1 MVPSGSVTPLV
12 DLNAVG
18 ADEVAGSGTGE
29 TVAVSKTSTEV
40 EAASEVAT
48 TIPGEDIG
56 IITETAVVLTAA
68 PLEEVARMASGAEL
82 DLVLAL
88 HADFLDVVMVELE
101 KWVKLEDGP
110 AITVTAPA
118 ALEAVDEAALVT
130 TALELLATKV
140 TAAEVAAVAVAE
152 TAPVWEALIPPE

>member
-1 MVPSGSVTPLV
+1 M
-12 DLNAVG
+12 A
-18 ADEVAGSGTGE
+18 AW
-29 TVAVSKTSTEV
+29 KTSTEV

-56 IITETAVVLTAA
+56 IVTETAVVLTAA
-68 PLEEVARMASGAEL
+68 PLEEVARMASGTKL

-88 HADFLDVVMVELE
+88 HADFLDVAMVELE

-110 AITVTAPA
+110 AVAVTAPA
-118 ALEAVDEAALVT
+118 ALEAADEAALVT

-140 TAAEVAAVAVAE
+140 TAPAEVAAVAVAVA
-152 TAPVWEALIPPE
+152 APVWEALIAPE